1 MLVILKIGSNLLQ
14 TDGGDID
21 LSFIASLAEQIK
33 SLKKENY
40 KFVLVSSGA
49 VLAGVKKIGFSRKPK
64 TLVEKQALA
73 SVGQAYLMHLYDT
86 VFSNYGIKVSQVL
99 LNTDVF
105 KNRQRYETAKTTFQQ
120 LLKWDILPIVNEND
134 AIAVEEL
141 IFGDNDFLAAY
152 LAVML
157 NPRFVIVM
165 STAGGI
171 YTGDPREAGSRLLKE
186 LNNPAEAFKYVMAT
200 RSDYGSGGMRSKMEA
215 AKIIHSLGIP
225 VAIIGKKTP
234 LRKVLKGEPF
244 EGTLIKPS
252 PKPVR
257 GKKKLIAYIE
267 QPKGII
273 FVDEGA
279 KRAILKGKSLLAVG
293 VKAFEGTFERGDTV
307 SIALEGT
314 GEIFAKG
321 KVNFSSLELK
331 KVLGKNSEQIKKLFP
346 NRPTEV
352 IHRDNLIIL

>member
-14 TDGGDID
+14 TEGGDID
-21 LSFIASLAEQIK
+21 LAFISSLAEQIK
-33 SLKKENY
+33 GLQKEGY

-49 VLAGVKKIGFSRKPK
+49 VLAGIKKLGFSRKPK

-99 LNTDVF
+99 LNADVF

-120 LLKWDILPIVNEND
+120 LLRWNILPIVNEND
-134 AIAVEEL
+134 AVAVEEL
-141 IFGDNDFLAAY
+141 IFGDNDFLAAH

-171 YTGDPREAGSRLLKE
+171 YTGDPREAGSKLLRE
-186 LNNPAEAFKYVMAT
+186 LNSPDEAFCYVKT
-200 RSDYGSGGMRSKMEA
+200 TKSDFGSGGMKSKIEA
-215 AKIIHSLGIP
+215 AKIVHSLGIP
-225 VAIIGKKTP
+225 VAIIGKKTSI
-234 LRKVLKGEPF
+234 RKVLKGEPF

-252 PKPVR
+252 SKPVR

-307 SIALEGT
+307 SVALFGN

-321 KVNFSSLELK
+321 KVNFSSSELK